1 MLKITTSSLER
12 NVVGKVI
19 HRAEWLLFSGHF
31 TYSRSKSVMNNLVLL
46 FILTVYVKRYQ
57 SVSEYLIELRLTFQE
72 QSVYF
77 IIIL

>member
-1 MLKITTSSLER
+1 
-12 NVVGKVI
+12 
-19 HRAEWLLFSGHF
+19 
-31 TYSRSKSVMNNLVLL
+31 MNNLVLP

>member
-1 MLKITTSSLER
+1 M
-12 NVVGKVI
+12 VDKVI
-19 HRAEWLLFSGHF
+19 HRAEWLLFSRNF

>member
-1 MLKITTSSLER
+1 M
-12 NVVGKVI
+12 VGKVI

-31 TYSRSKSVMNNLVLL
+31 TYSRSKSVMSNLVLL